1 MEYCYERI
9 GRICSISS
17 ITPFLRYSSAS
28 PLGIWRK
35 PALVIPSEVEESLDI
50 VLAVAISSP
59 LGIARKRAKIIS
71 MPAVATGPM
80 IRREIGD
87 DHVCLLVFDRPESG
101 ANIFDAATLDELNE
115 HLDFIE
121 NDASLR
127 GLIIASAK
135 KSIFVAG
142 ADLKTLLQ
150 QAQSGDLRAFIAHG
164 QRVLNRLAALKIP
177 TVAAIHGAAAGGGY
191 EVVLACDYRVASDD
205 PATRIGLPETT
216 LGLMPAW
223 GGCTRLP
230 RLIGIEKAAEVIAKG
245 KLYSAHEALKLGLVD
260 EIVPRDQLLDA
271 ARKKLRDGKCKLD
284 GGTRAT
290 PASQKLIPPPQ
301 HGNAAPERA
310 WEIINKTLSISPDE
324 SLRMEL
330 DAIVDLGKTES
341 TQNLI
346 RNFFLAEKYKKGTSK
361 AAPEKVVHAA
371 VIGAG
376 VMGSGIAQWLSSR
389 GVTVILR
396 DIAREQVDRGLA
408 NIEKTYADAVKRGLM
423 TEEKAKAGRARIVAS
438 TAPMELRDV
447 EFIIEAASEKFE
459 IKKEIFRELG
469 MQAGPKTIVA
479 TNTSA
484 LPVGRLADTTV
495 SPEHVIGLHFFNPVS
510 RMKPVE
516 VVIAKQTS
524 EDTRDRSLAF
534 VRQIGKLPVVVRDSP
549 GFLVNRVLFP
559 YLLDAA
565 ELFESGL
572 ETDKIDNA
580 LVQWGMPMGPLR
592 LIDEIGIDITI
603 DIGNTLEK
611 AYGRRDHVSSVL
623 LWLRDGNM
631 LGRKA
636 GAGFY
641 KYEGKAQTPNESL
654 MQWRRALHGESD
666 DAEGPNIPRK
676 LSELNEEELAH
687 RLIFLM
693 VNEAARCVEE
703 NVVDSREDAD
713 YGMILGTGFAPFRG
727 GPLRF
732 AEHFGLKKVVEE
744 LERLAQTEE
753 KFSPCEILKK
763 HARDGT
769 RFYEK

>member
-1 MEYCYERI
+1 MR
-9 GRICSISS
+9 
-17 ITPFLRYSSAS
+17 
-28 PLGIWRK
+28 
-35 PALVIPSEVEESLDI
+35 V
-50 VLAVAISSP
+50 
-59 LGIARKRAKIIS
+59 

-87 DHVCLLVFDRPESG
+87 DHACLLVFDRPESG

-115 HLDFIE
+115 HLDFVE

-150 QAQSGDLRAFIAHG
+150 QAQSGDMRAFIAHG
-164 QRVLNRLAALKIP
+164 QQVLSRLAELKIP
-177 TVAAIHGAAAGGGY
+177 TVAAIHGASAGGGY
-191 EVVLACDYRVASDD
+191 EVTLACDYRIASDD

-216 LGLMPAW
+216 LGLIPAW

-230 RLIGIEKAAEVIAKG
+230 RLIGVEKAAEVIAKG
-245 KLYSAHEALKLGLVD
+245 RLYPAQEARKLGLVD
-260 EIVPRDQLLDA
+260 GVAPRDKLVEL
-271 ARKKLRDGKCKLD
+271 ARKKLGDGKRKLE
-284 GGTRAT
+284 GRVPAS
-290 PASQKLIPPPQ
+290 PASQELCPPKQ
-301 HGNAAPERA
+301 RGNDAPERA
-310 WEIINKTLSISPDE
+310 WEIINKTLSISPDQ
-324 SLRMEL
+324 SLQMEL
-330 DAIVDLGKTES
+330 DAIVDLGKSEA

-361 AAPEKVVHAA
+361 ATQEKVVHAA

-376 VMGSGIAQWLSSR
+376 IMGSGIAQWLSSR

-447 EFIIEAASEKFE
+447 QFIIEAASEKFE
-459 IKKEIFRELG
+459 VKKEIFRELG
-469 MQAGPKTIVA
+469 MQAGPRTIVA

-484 LPVGRLADTTV
+484 LPVSKLADTTV

-510 RMKPVE
+510 RMKLVE

-524 EDTRDRSLAF
+524 GETRERSLAF
-534 VRQIGKLPVVVRDSP
+534 VRQIGKLPVIVRDSP

-565 ELFESGL
+565 ELFESG
-572 ETDKIDNA
+572 TDAARIDNA

-592 LIDEIGIDITI
+592 LIDEIGVDITV

-623 LWLRDGNM
+623 LWLRDGQM

-641 KYEGKAQTPNESL
+641 KYEGKTQAPNDSL
-654 MQWRRALHGESD
+654 AQWRRALHGEPAG
-666 DAEGPNIPRK
+666 AEGPDIPPDRHRDPRLRLDEQK
-676 LSELNEEELAH
+676 LTH

-703 NVVDSREDAD
+703 NVVDSPEDAD

-727 GPLRF
+727 GPLRL
-732 AEHFGLKKVVEE
+732 AEHFGLKKVVDE
-744 LERLAQTEE
+744 LERLAQSEE
-753 KFSPCEILKK
+753 KFLPCETLKK
-763 HARDGT
+763 HARYGT
-769 RFYEK
+769 RFYKE